1 MYIINVVGQEA
12 TLLPCPVVV
21 RSNAIMIG
29 KMPIRK
35 ARVPGVPA
43 PRGGSKPNRTAKSS
57 MLPAKRQQMAL
68 WNFVGRQIQFGLK
81 KIRQC
86 LLFDLNRENAARPLA
101 RDNLCGNGRTELP
114 TISSPCLSNQSYQP

>member
-12 TLLPCPVVV
+12 TMLSCPVVV

-29 KMPIRK
+29 KTPIRE
-35 ARVPGVPA
+35 APVPGMPA

-81 KIRQC
+81 EIRQC
-86 LLFDLNRENAARPLA
+86 LLFDLNREE
-101 RDNLCGNGRTELP
+101 CRTPAGER
-114 TISSPCLSNQSYQP
+114 QFMR